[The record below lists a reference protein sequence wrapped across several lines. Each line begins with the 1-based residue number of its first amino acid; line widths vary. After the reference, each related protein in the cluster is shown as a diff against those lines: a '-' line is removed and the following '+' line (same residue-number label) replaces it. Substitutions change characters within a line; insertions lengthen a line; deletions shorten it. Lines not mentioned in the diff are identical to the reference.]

1 MNNYIFNALYAINY
15 KNVEL
20 EVNNKNEKNNIKNN
34 IIKQRKILT
43 PNNNKT
49 KKEKIINKIGEFIK
63 ECRKESNK
71 RKNIMNESGKI
82 NIKNK
87 KQKIETKEN
96 KIKKQIIIIKQKLKN
111 KKQ

>member
-20 EVNNKNEKNNIKNN
+20 EVNNKNEKNNTKNS

-49 KKEKIINKIGEFIK
+49 RKEKIINKIGDFIK
-63 ECRKESNK
+63 ECRRKSNK
-71 RKNIMNESGKI
+71 RKNTINEHLENEKTEI
-82 NIKNK
+82 INK
-87 KQKIETKEN
+87 KQKIEIKEN
-96 KIKKQIIIIKQKLKN
+96 KNKN
-111 KKQ
+111 